1 MEYNAKSK
9 EARVLGVGDNKGF
22 EEEKKVE
29 TSGKE
34 KKVEITGKENND
46 EKPRTQKFNDFQR
59 SADVSGPSTSHMT
72 KESKTFSETYK
83 SKETEVRSANV
94 DKSKDNYVKLEAT
107 PVQRERLQPIEMV
120 PKETMMTSSVSS
132 KNVTSQ
138 GALKSY
144 TNVGYSHAGQN
155 RDLMSNVQFQQ
166 PVAVIKAFVNARP
179 NTARR

>member
-1 MEYNAKSK
+1 MEYNAKSE
-9 EARVLGVGDNKGF
+9 EALVLGVGDNKGF

-59 SADVSGPSTSHMT
+59 SADMSGPSTSHMT
-72 KESKTFSETYK
+72 KESKTFSETYE
-83 SKETEVRSANV
+83 SKKTEVRSANI
-94 DKSKDNYVKLEAT
+94 DKSKDDYVKLDAT
-107 PVQRERLQPIEMV
+107 PVQRERLQPIKI
-120 PKETMMTSSVSS
+120 PKETTMTSSLSS

-144 TNVGYSHAGQN
+144 TNLGYSHAGQN

-179 NTARR
+179 NTARG